1 MESGVTAALLLLAG
15 LVALVAGAELVV
27 REGSALAARLGV
39 HPIVVGMTVVALGTS
54 LPELAIGITAAQQGN
69 GGLAVGNIVGTNLVN
84 ILLILGVSALLQ
96 PVDFERRTLRFDL
109 PVMSGAAVLL
119 LILGADGSL
128 STFDGLWLCGYGC
141 FYLGVL
147 ILTAV
152 RKPPES
158 LSGGGEQVP
167 PPPPPPPPPERDSR
181 RAVTRVAWLVVG
193 LAVIVVGS
201 ELLVDGAV
209 GVAQRLGMSDALIGL
224 TIVAIGTSA
233 PELVTTI
240 VSTVRGNRSIA
251 LGNLLGSS
259 VFNIA
264 LILGPTV
271 LVAPAPVPVPDD
283 ILAVDLLLLVAT
295 ALICVPLFWTKRRL
309 SRIEGG
315 VFVATYVGYL
325 VWLVVARV

>member
-27 REGSALAARLGV
+27 REGSALAARFGV

-54 LPELAIGITAAQQGN
+54 LPELAIGINAAQQGN

-84 ILLILGVSALLQ
+84 IMLILGVSALLR

-141 FYLGVL
+141 FYLAVL
-147 ILTAV
+147 ILMVV
-152 RKPPES
+152 RRPPEER
-158 LSGGGEQVP
+158 SGGAAEQLP
-167 PPPPPPPPPERDSR
+167 PSPRPEGERDSR
-181 RAVTRVAWLVVG
+181 RAVTRVVWLVVG

-240 VSTVRGNRSIA
+240 VSTVRGDRSIA

-271 LVAPAPVPVPDD
+271 LVAPGAVPVPDD
-283 ILAVDLLLLVAT
+283 ILAVDLLLLVAA

-309 SRIEGG
+309 SRIEGAA
-315 VFVATYVGYL
+315 FVATYVAYL